1 MKKPTKKPTK
11 KKAVRVST
19 KQRQRLVAK
28 GRDQG
33 YAQAVAECL
42 RVRGSD
48 AAEMIF
54 TPYFGDIGSD
64 KARKIILNCGAD
76 DFDLKILRERNFI

>member
-1 MKKPTKKPTK
+1 MKKPAKKN
-11 KKAVRVST
+11 AIRVSK
-19 KQRQRLVAK
+19 KQRQRLLAK

-42 RVRGSD
+42 RLKNT
-48 AAEMIF
+48 AFAESIF
-54 TPYFGDIGSD
+54 TPYFGDVGSD

-76 DFDLKILRERNFI
+76 DFDLKILRERDFI